1 MTTRQSPSLRI
12 RQLPLSKGDLEV
24 IRARI
29 IGTGSYVPE
38 KILTNADLEKMVDTN
53 DEWITARTG
62 IRQRHVAANGENT
75 SDLATRAAERAL
87 DMAGVAAADID
98 YLVVGTITGDYP
110 WPATACI
117 VQSNLGADNAG
128 AVDVSAACSG
138 FLYALA
144 AASDRIQAGHAK
156 KALVIGAEIL
166 TRVIDWDDRN
176 TCILFG
182 DGAGAVVLEAHEGEA
197 GILSTHLHADGS
209 QLELLYQPGFGTRIV
224 PTIEGI
230 RNKSHFLHMQ
240 GNEVFKVA
248 VRSMAE
254 VANKALQANGMT
266 IDDIDLFIPHQA
278 NIRILEATAKRL
290 KLRDEQ
296 VYINVDRFGNTSG
309 ATIPI
314 ALDEVN
320 RAGKLKPGDILL
332 FDAFGGGF
340 TWAAAMVR
348 W

>member
-1 MTTRQSPSLRI
+1 M
-12 RQLPLSKGDLEV
+12 

-29 IGTGSYVPE
+29 TGTGSYVPE
-38 KILTNADLEKMVDTN
+38 KILTNADLETMVDTS
-53 DEWITARTG
+53 DEWITTRTG
-62 IRQRHVAANGENT
+62 IRERHVAAADENT
-75 SDLATRAAERAL
+75 SDLATKAAQRAL
-87 DMAGVAAADID
+87 EMAGVTAAEID

-110 WPATACI
+110 WPATACL
-117 VQSNLGADNAG
+117 VQSNLGAVNAG
-128 AVDVSAACSG
+128 AFDVSAACSG

-144 AASDRIQAGHAK
+144 TASDRIQAGHAK

-166 TRVIDWDDRN
+166 TRIVDWDDRN

-182 DGAGAVVLEAHEGEA
+182 DGAGAVVLEAVEGET

-209 QLELLYQPGFGTRIV
+209 QLELLYQPGFGTRL
-224 PTIEGI
+224 PPSASAIE
-230 RNKSHFLHMQ
+230 NKSHFLRMQ

-248 VRSMAE
+248 VRSMAD
-254 VANKALQANGMT
+254 VAHIALEANGMT
-266 IDDIDLFIPHQA
+266 ADDISLFIPHQA

-290 KLRDEQ
+290 KLRDDQ

-320 RAGKLKPGDILL
+320 RAGRLKDGDILL
-332 FDAFGGGF
+332 LDAFGGGF
-340 TWAAAMVR
+340 TWASAMVR